1 MDPIH
6 ELANAIVERAAKDY
20 RKALKDLHKNPQ
32 YEDALETK
40 KECEEFFLSGWF
52 GVLTNL
58 NGEVLMEDICRMVKA
73 EVAV

>member
-6 ELANAIVERAAKDY
+6 ELANAIIELAAKDY

-32 YEDALETK
+32 YAPAQAMK
-40 KECEEFFLSGWF
+40 KDCEEFFLSGWF

-58 NGEVLMEDICRMVKA
+58 DGKVLMDDIRRMVKA

>member
-6 ELANAIVERAAKDY
+6 ELANAIIELAAKDY
-20 RKALKDLHKNPQ
+20 RKALKDLHKNPK

-52 GVLTNL
+52 CLLTNL
-58 NGEVLMEDICRMVKA
+58 DGKVLMEDIRRMVKA

>member
-6 ELANAIVERAAKDY
+6 ELANAIVELAAKDY

-32 YEDALETK
+32 YEKALDMK
-40 KECEEFFLSGWF
+40 KDCEEFFLSGWF

-58 NGEVLMEDICRMVKA
+58 DGKVLMEDIRRMVRA

>member
-6 ELANAIVERAAKDY
+6 ALANAIIERAALDY
-20 RKALKDLHKNPQ
+20 RNALKALHKNPH
-32 YEDALETK
+32 Y
-40 KECEEFFLSGWF
+40 KEAQEMKDDCESFFLSGWF

-58 NGEVLMEDICRMVKA
+58 DGKVLMEDIRRMVKA

>member
-6 ELANAIVERAAKDY
+6 KLANAIIERAALDY
-20 RKALKDLHKNPQ
+20 RNALKALHKNPH
-32 YEDALETK
+32 Y
-40 KECEEFFLSGWF
+40 KEAQEMKDDCESFFLSGWF

-58 NGEVLMEDICRMVKA
+58 DGKVLMEDIRRMVKT